1 MAHRDDHAAALAR
14 ADALARD
21 LARERKRAEKAER
34 KLAAM
39 KAAEEARAR
48 GETAPKPKPAPPAV
62 VKATPAIVEPPVE
75 WRPSPR
81 PWRAFRRGD
90 GSTGDMFFL
99 TWLLVF
105 LIAAGAVAAMLA
117 IID

>member
-48 GETAPKPKPAPPAV
+48 GETAPKPKPAPPTPV
-62 VKATPAIVEPPVE
+62 VVEAPPQVD

-81 PWRAFRRGD
+81 PWRGLRRGD
-90 GSTGDMFFL
+90 GSTGGMFYL

-117 IID
+117 IIG